1 MKLIKI
7 VFLLLLANHAIA
19 QYTPVVHATWE
30 AVTTEADGTVVD
42 SAEVGYIVYE
52 NETGQPLCETQG
64 LSCDID
70 IAYGQCVKMHMVAQK
85 MTTGLES
92 LPSNVVDA
100 CGGDRA
106 NFRLSSPT
114 LSATVSTPA
123 TDATE

>member
-1 MKLIKI
+1 MRAIGI
-7 VFLLLLANHAIA
+7 LLLVFAGQAFA
-19 QYTPVVHATWE
+19 QGTPVVHATWE
-30 AVTTEADGTVVD
+30 AVTTESDGTVVD
-42 SAEVGYIVYE
+42 SAEVGYVVYE

-70 IAYGQCVKMHMVAQK
+70 IAYGQCVKMHMVAKK

-114 LSATVSTPA
+114 LSATVSTP
-123 TDATE
+123 TPDPIE